1 MEQEEG
7 PRLVYSGLVLFAA
20 KILSVGTGMLFTL
33 MITRTVPVEEY
44 GIWVNVNLDIIMY
57 FTLLAS
63 AIPFWTMRFVARK
76 HEGSAKTGIISNL
89 ILALASASIYV
100 VLTPFILSA
109 LGVSGNYLVLYLIAG
124 LQVIE
129 IYLIRAFESV
139 LRVIKIEAIGY
150 GLLIAEV
157 IKVVAA
163 FLLIFEFGFGLMGAM
178 LALITA
184 FLIQTFYYLW
194 LSWSYLRGRI
204 VWGYFKEWLKGSLIN
219 IYNVVGFRLSSFSL
233 ILLFAIA
240 GEAARAYY
248 GASTQIASVISYS
261 TFLAFALYP
270 RLLMGKGD
278 EDVAMS
284 LKLFF
289 MFAIPMTVGAILFA
303 DSYLIILDV
312 KYAVAVEIL
321 QLMAVLMLIRS
332 FCQVLDFVI
341 FGTEHFDLKA
351 KIPFA
356 KLVKSRL
363 FAVFSLPFINA
374 SIVLPLTYFVLT
386 TMKLDPLSSAF
397 YTVIT
402 MLVASMVL
410 LGIRCVLVRKSPQFV
425 FPWGSILKY
434 VVASAVMAIFLLVI
448 PHPKRLSITLLYTV
462 VAGAIYFLTLMLIEE
477 EARELVKL
485 TFREIKMKFRKFR

>member
-20 KILSVGTGMLFTL
+20 KILSVGTGMIFTL

-76 HEGSAKTGIISNL
+76 HEGSAKTGVISNF
-89 ILALASASIYV
+89 ILALVSAAIYV
-100 VLTPFILSA
+100 ALTPFILSA
-109 LGVSGNYLVLYLIAG
+109 LGVSEKYLVLYLVAG
-124 LQVIE
+124 FQVIE
-129 IYLIRAFESV
+129 IYLIRAFEAV
-139 LRVIKIEAIGY
+139 LRVIKIEALGY
-150 GLLIAEV
+150 GLLIAEI
-157 IKVVAA
+157 IKVVVAY
-163 FLLIFEFGFGLMGAM
+163 FLIIRFGLGLIGAM
-178 LALITA
+178 FGLVIA
-184 FLIQTFYYLW
+184 FLIQIFYYLR
-194 LSWSYLRGRI
+194 LSWSHLRGRI

-248 GASTQIASVISYS
+248 GASTQIASVIGYS
-261 TFLAFALYP
+261 SFLAFALYP
-270 RLLMGKGD
+270 RLLMGKGE

-284 LKLFF
+284 IKLFF

-374 SIVLPLTYFVLT
+374 GIVLPLTYFVLT

-397 YTVIT
+397 YTVII

-425 FPWGSILKY
+425 FPWVSILKY